1 MEIFTEGVPQTVQDM
16 AALRDARREQQ
27 ARLFRL
33 AETDSGHRLGSSLP
47 DGTPNQTLLVHKT
60 VVMFS
65 LVIPGPIKNNR
76 FLEAIFDE
84 GCRVFL
90 DRLMQEQPYTDEK
103 PTGAGSVQTPLIAA
117 HYEERKPSGA
127 GSVQTPLIAA
137 HYEDRAPAG
146 CTAFWLLNAHAE
158 TVKRHT
164 VALERTHP
172 IGILWDFD
180 VFSAFEQKLS
190 ASELGLSSRPCL
202 ICGNPAKLCARSRTH
217 SVPEM
222 QAKISKLISVHRRI
236 LLDKSYSS

>member
-1 MEIFTEGVPQTVQDM
+1 
-16 AALRDARREQQ
+16 
-27 ARLFRL
+27 
-33 AETDSGHRLGSSLP
+33 
-47 DGTPNQTLLVHKT
+47 
-60 VVMFS
+60 MFS

-76 FLEAIFDE
+76 FLEAVFDE
-84 GCRVFL
+84 GCRAFL
-90 DRLMQEQPYTDEK
+90 DRLVQEQPYTDEK
-103 PTGAGSVQTPLIAA
+103 PA
-117 HYEERKPSGA
+117 GA

-158 TVKRHT
+158 TVKRQT

>member
-1 MEIFTEGVPQTVQDM
+1 MNIFTEGIPQTVQDM
-16 AALRDARREQQ
+16 AALRGARREQQ

-33 AETDSGHRLGSSLP
+33 AETESEHRLGSSLP
-47 DGTPNQTLLVHKT
+47 EETPNQTLPVNKT

-76 FLEAIFDE
+76 FLEAVFDE

-90 DRLMQEQPYTDEK
+90 DRLVQEQPYTDE
-103 PTGAGSVQTPLIAA
+103 
-117 HYEERKPSGA
+117 KPSGA

-158 TVKRHT
+158 TVKRQT

>member
-1 MEIFTEGVPQTVQDM
+1 MNIFAEGVPQTVQDM
-16 AALRDARREQQ
+16 AALRDSRREQQ

-33 AETDSGHRLGSSLP
+33 AETDSGHRLGIYRS
-47 DGTPNQTLLVHKT
+47 DEAPNQTLPVNKT

-76 FLEAIFDE
+76 FLEAVFDE
-84 GCRVFL
+84 GCRAFL
-90 DRLMQEQPYTDEK
+90 ARLMQKEPGTDGKQLITAYYEERK
-103 PTGAGSVQTPLIAA
+103 PADAGSVQTS
-117 HYEERKPSGA
+117 H
-127 GSVQTPLIAA
+127 IAA

-146 CTAFWLLNAHAE
+146 CTAFWLLDVHAE
-158 TVKRHT
+158 TIKRQT
-164 VALERTHP
+164 AALERTHP
-172 IGILWDFD
+172 LGILWDFD

-190 ASELGLSSRPCL
+190 ASELGLPSRPCL

>member
-27 ARLFRL
+27 AQLFRL
-33 AETDSGHRLGSSLP
+33 AEKNSGYRLGSSLS
-47 DGTPNQTLLVHKT
+47 DGTPNQMQPVNKT

-76 FLEAIFDE
+76 FLETVFDE
-84 GCRVFL
+84 GCRTFL
-90 DRLMQEQPYTDEK
+90 DMLEQERPYTDEK
-103 PTGAGSVQTPLIAA
+103 PVGAGSVQTPLIVA
-117 HYEERKPSGA
+117 HYENR
-127 GSVQTPLIAA
+127 V
-137 HYEDRAPAG
+137 PAG

-158 TVKRHT
+158 TVKRQT
-164 VALERTHP
+164 AALERTHP

-190 ASELGLSSRPCL
+190 ASELGLPARPCL

-222 QAKISKLISVHRRI
+222 QAKISKLISEA
-236 LLDKSYSS
+236 Y

>member
-33 AETDSGHRLGSSLP
+33 AETDSRHRL
-47 DGTPNQTLLVHKT
+47 NQTLPVNKT

-76 FLEAIFDE
+76 FLEAVFDE
-84 GCRVFL
+84 GCRAFL
-90 DRLMQEQPYTDEK
+90 DRLVQEQPYTDEK
-103 PTGAGSVQTPLIAA
+103 PAGT
-117 HYEERKPSGA
+117 

-137 HYEDRAPAG
+137 HYEDRVPAG

-158 TVKRHT
+158 TVKRQT

-236 LLDKSYSS
+236 LLDKNYSS